1 VDSFGPLFVAVLA
14 IVVWYVFFRYKGS
27 RSSVRRDEVADGRD
41 IRFRCAVKGESHY
54 QANIRRVAVPG
65 KPVHL
70 VPEPT
75 NPYDRNAVR
84 VDCDGL
90 CIGYI
95 PREQAREAKD
105 DEWKAIIAAVNS
117 GDLATGIVLG
127 ITQTY
132 RDQPTTGDRSVIAPE
147 TGAAARKTRR
157 RAAGVSRKP

>member
-1 VDSFGPLFVAVLA
+1 MDSLWPLFVGALVIA
-14 IVVWYVFFRYKGS
+14 VWYVFFRGKGS
-27 RSSVRRDEVADGRD
+27 RGRVRHDEIADD
-41 IRFRCAVKGESHY
+41 SDVCFRCAVKGESHY
-54 QANIRRVAVPG
+54 QANIRRVAAPG
-65 KPVHL
+65 KRVDL

-95 PREQAREAKD
+95 PREQAREAHD
-105 DEWKAIIAAVNS
+105 DKWEAVITAVNS

-132 RDQPTTGDRSVIAPE
+132 RDRPVMPTES
-147 TGAAARKTRR
+147 GAAARKTRP
-157 RAAGVSRKP
+157 RASAVSRKR